1 MRDARLAGIAAA
13 SRLARKGRGYRR
25 YFARAHRGNRSRI
38 EKAKDHP
45 WIIYRWIRGSQDA
58 RVCVCVSLPRRS
70 AYVRRLRLARV
81 NDALKKKKTATTLD
95 DARPPRYITTHR
107 ARGISPR
114 LRNAPA
120 THISVEES
128 Y

>member
-25 YFARAHRGNRSRI
+25 YFARAHR
-38 EKAKDHP
+38 AKDHP

-81 NDALKKKKTATTLD
+81 NDALKKKKPQPPSTT
-95 DARPPRYITTHR
+95 RGPRGTSPPIEHGVSLLGFETHR
-107 ARGISPR
+107 PLI
-114 LRNAPA
+114 
-120 THISVEES
+120 
-128 Y
+128 YQ